1 MTQRAHRIAAVFGLA
16 LAFATVAAIVIGSLP
31 ARAAASFAGASGA
44 GAAPARGHP
53 SEETTWMR
61 QGFPLLGRR

>member
-1 MTQRAHRIAAVFGLA
+1 MTQRTHRIAAAFGLA
-16 LAFATVAAIVIGSLP
+16 LAFATVAAVVVGSLP
-31 ARAAASFAGASGA
+31 ERAAASRAGASGA
-44 GAAPARGHP
+44 DAAPARGHP